1 MLQISRFFLPDLV
14 WEVSRITITAT
25 QPKLQLKKVI
35 EERQRADGRRQK
47 AFIKKK
53 QLSQHSTDI
62 GTPQVPLR
70 QLPVKQEHELLC
82 DWENAS

>member
-1 MLQISRFFLPDLV
+1 M
-14 WEVSRITITAT
+14 TITAT
-25 QPKLQLKKVI
+25 QPKLQLKKV
-35 EERQRADGRRQK
+35 
-47 AFIKKK
+47 IKKK

-70 QLPVKQEHELLC
+70 QLPVKQEYELLC